1 MKGWEYLKHFALR
14 RERSQWSLVFG
25 LDVLICRTFSTSYV
39 VYFYGEEYPIC
50 VAVWGQIRGVKGYEE
65 YLDAC
70 LDGLGNLDATFH
82 HVVVNN
88 IRL

>member
-1 MKGWEYLKHFALR
+1 MESCLWARCPDMSH
-14 RERSQWSLVFG
+14 V
-25 LDVLICRTFSTSYV
+25 STSYV

-50 VAVWGQIRGVKGYEE
+50 VAVWEQIRGVKGYGE